1 MIKLNYLESNFN
13 FIFLEV
19 FRRAK
24 HDNESVFE
32 KKELNGKKSCF
43 SSVILALV
51 PLQGVLLPAIP

>member
-24 HDNESVFE
+24 HDNEFLK

-43 SSVILALV
+43 LSVILALV